1 MATRIADP
9 RDAVPDATLLPN
21 DDREFPDVIA
31 SVPPVAPR
39 DGELR
44 CVLLVDVEP
53 ALVELLAAW
62 LVDEGLIVLQADDA
76 APVAGR
82 VALVIVEVPFARDGG
97 VERVGRVAAAHA
109 RVPILALSPTVFS
122 GIDCH
127 GAVARAF
134 RAAGVLPQ
142 PVPREALLGAVRRV
156 LCAPCA
162 TGASVGG
169 SVSYAQ
175 PSAASI
181 GR

>member
-1 MATRIADP
+1 MPTRIADP
-9 RDAVPDATLLPN
+9 RDAVPDSTPLSN
-21 DDREFPDVIA
+21 DDSAFPDLITA
-31 SVPPVAPR
+31 VPPR
-39 DGELR
+39 NGELR

-62 LVDEGLIVLQADDA
+62 LVDEDLIVVRADE
-76 APVAGR
+76 APPAAGR

-97 VERVGRVAAAHA
+97 AERVGRVAAAHA
-109 RVPILALSPTVFS
+109 GVPILALSPTVFC

-156 LCAPCA
+156 LRAPGT
-162 TGASVGG
+162 TGGPFCG
-169 SVSYAQ
+169 PVSNAQ
-175 PSAASI
+175 PSAAS
-181 GR
+181 RRA